1 MQNFENIKE
10 VVETIRQF
18 SPGSTEDFVE
28 GRGSKGKGSARF
40 KFQLHSF
47 TQLSLQGIRG
57 VQEPPLTRSPGKESS
72 LGATSPLKAHPGLKK
87 KRNVPSQ
94 RTAGLSLC
102 SVSLGLFPRLSQTT
116 RLRTIKGQPLLS
128 LIIPILQMRD

>member
-10 VVETIRQF
+10 VVETIGQF
-18 SPGSTEDFVE
+18 SPGSIDDFVE
-28 GRGSKGKGSARF
+28 GRGNEGKGSARF

-72 LGATSPLKAHPGLKK
+72 LGATLSP
-87 KRNVPSQ
+87 
-94 RTAGLSLC
+94 
-102 SVSLGLFPRLSQTT
+102 
-116 RLRTIKGQPLLS
+116 
-128 LIIPILQMRD
+128 